1 MLRRDK
7 TSRNLFNCVRFLSVR
22 EGSMRS
28 TAVPHVMRGR
38 PLPAGG
44 GSVIKAPSS
53 WPRTGRLPRARP
65 RVGTPCQGE
74 SGASGPAPGTKKY
87 LASCD
92 DNWRLAYIT

>member
-1 MLRRDK
+1 
-7 TSRNLFNCVRFLSVR
+7 
-22 EGSMRS
+22 MRS

-44 GSVIKAPSS
+44 GSVVKAPSS
-53 WPRTGRLPRARP
+53 WPRTGRLPRRAPACRDAMP
-65 RVGTPCQGE
+65 RRE
-74 SGASGPAPGTKKY
+74 AAASGPAPGTKKY